1 MGKRM
6 KYVFLVSH
14 GELAH
19 GMHTA
24 LEMFSGEN
32 REDILSVGL
41 KNGMGADA
49 FANQVRETLSVVKP
63 EDEILLFADLVGG
76 SPLTNAANVVAEMGL
91 LEKTVMC
98 GGNESASRIKRRH
111 HEGHDGGRGA
121 ARFHHA
127 GSKGRSAAVLCGGGR
142 RRGRYLIRKRVKGG

>member
-1 MGKRM
+1 M

-24 LEMFSGEN
+24 LKMLSGEN

-41 KNGMGADA
+41 ADGMGADV
-49 FANQVRETLSVVKP
+49 FVENVKKCLSVVGT

-76 SPLTNAANVVAEMGL
+76 SPLTNAANTIAEMGL
-91 LEKTVMC
+91 LDRTVMI
-98 GGNESASRIKRRH
+98 GGMNMPLALS
-111 HEGHDGGRGA
+111 
-121 ARFHHA
+121 
-127 GSKGRSAAVLCGGGR
+127 AVLMKDTMETKDLVDM
-142 RRGRYLIRKRVKGG
+142 LIPEAREELKQFQITAEESDDEI

>member
-1 MGKRM
+1 M

-98 GGNESASRIKRRH
+98 GELLDSIMPEAKDAVRRFFV
-111 HEGHDGGRGA
+111 EAEDA
-121 ARFHHA
+121 EED
-127 GSKGRSAAVLCGGGR
+127 
-142 RRGRYLIRKRVKGG
+142 I

>member
-1 MGKRM
+1 M

-24 LEMFSGEN
+24 LKMLSGEN

-41 KNGMGADA
+41 ADGMSADV
-49 FANQVRETLSVVKP
+49 FVENVKKCLSVVGT

-76 SPLTNAANVVAEMGL
+76 SPLTNAANTVAEMGL
-91 LEKTVMC
+91 LDRTVMI
-98 GGNESASRIKRRH
+98 GGMNMPLALS
-111 HEGHDGGRGA
+111 
-121 ARFHHA
+121 
-127 GSKGRSAAVLCGGGR
+127 AVLMKDTMETADLVDM
-142 RRGRYLIRKRVKGG
+142 LIPEAREELKEFRITAEDSDDEI

>member
-1 MGKRM
+1 M

-98 GGNESASRIKRRH
+98 GGMNLPLVLNAVIMKDTMEAEELLDSIMPEAKDAVRRFFV
-111 HEGHDGGRGA
+111 EAEDA
-121 ARFHHA
+121 EED
-127 GSKGRSAAVLCGGGR
+127 
-142 RRGRYLIRKRVKGG
+142 I